1 MSDCSRI
8 TCDKIAAILGK
19 GVEMH
24 RVLSRAAAVLAVVT
38 GVTLGASTLPAQA
51 APAPHSTST
60 VTSRTGNS
68 APARIVPVRTTGATY
83 SQQDWWW

>member
-1 MSDCSRI
+1 MD
-8 TCDKIAAILGK
+8 DKIVTILGK

-24 RVLSRAAAVLAVVT
+24 RVLSRAAAILAVVT

-51 APAPHSTST
+51 APAPHST
-60 VTSRTGNS
+60 RTTTTQTGTS
-68 APARIVPVRTTGATY
+68 APARPVPIKTTGGTY